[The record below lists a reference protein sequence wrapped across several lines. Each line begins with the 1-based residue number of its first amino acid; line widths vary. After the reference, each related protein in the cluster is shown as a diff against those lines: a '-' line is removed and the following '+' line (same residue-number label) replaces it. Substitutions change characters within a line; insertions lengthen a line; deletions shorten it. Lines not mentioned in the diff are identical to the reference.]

1 MPLHHFVPQF
11 YLENFAVSPTK
22 PALWVYRRTSKP
34 QKLPIDSIAAMQR
47 FYEVTIAATGEK
59 SEILEHIF
67 AQLEGQMKPLI
78 DRLLAANSSV
88 SFTAEELSL
97 FSYFMALLYVRGRSF
112 RAKVNNLRCELLKRH
127 LKNEAKDPDTFQ
139 ALAARA
145 GYDLD
150 HETLEDM
157 RHSLSQFDDHF
168 TLTIKRGEDTEFL
181 QIMFDIAKRISSS
194 IFYKTWN
201 LYESTDKI
209 FVTSDNPVT
218 VMQPVNTPPS
228 EIDRFITGIV
238 ALPLSPLRCL
248 LLEPGRVVRRLPV
261 STVDRPTVNN
271 INRSTMFNAHREVYS
286 RFRSLATAKAFQ
298 RTVEGWSEAL
308 LQPDQ
313 LFE

>member
-1 MPLHHFVPQF
+1 MALHHFVPQF
-11 YLENFAVSPTK
+11 YLKNFAVSPTN

-47 FYEVTIAATGEK
+47 FYEVTIATTGEK

-78 DRLLAANSSV
+78 HRLLAANSSV
-88 SFTAEELSL
+88 SFTAEEASL

-112 RAKVNNLRCELLKRH
+112 RAKVDNLRTELLKRH
-127 LKNEAKDPDTFQ
+127 VQNEAKDPDTFK

-145 GYDLD
+145 GYELD
-150 HETLEDM
+150 HETLEGM
-157 RHSLSQFDDHF
+157 RHSLAHFDDHF
-168 TLTIKRGEDTEFL
+168 TIKVKRGEDSEFL
-181 QIMFDIAKRISSS
+181 EIIFDIAKRISPS

-201 LYESTDKI
+201 LYESTEKI
-209 FVTSDNPVT
+209 FVTSDNPVS

-228 EIDRFITGIV
+228 DIDRFITGIV
-238 ALPLSPLRCL
+238 ALPLSPFRCL
-248 LLEPGRVVRRLPV
+248 LLEPGPIRRSLHV
-261 STVDRPTVNN
+261 STVDRDTVSNV
-271 INRSTMFNAHREVYS
+271 NRGTMFYAHREVYS
-286 RFRSLATAKAFQ
+286 RFRSDATAKAFQ
-298 RTVEGWSEAL
+298 RTVEGWSEEL